1 MRNLSRP
8 RDFVRAGEGQGAPDL
23 EVVSIKGG
31 FVERLLGRFGNFFY
45 VLMRVVFGVAF
56 AQHGAQKLFGVF
68 GGIGGSNAPAE
79 LFSQMGA
86 AGLIELVSGALI
98 AIGFLTSYAAL
109 LASGQMAFAYFMGH
123 AHRGFW
129 PIINDGE
136 LAILFCFAF
145 LYIASQGGKGLSV
158 DRLRR

>member
-1 MRNLSRP
+1 MEHLL
-8 RDFVRAGEGQGAPDL
+8 A
-23 EVVSIKGG
+23 
-31 FVERLLGRFGNFFY
+31 RLGPFFY
-45 VLMRVVFGVAF
+45 WLMRVVFGLAF

-68 GGIGGSNAPAE
+68 GGMGGTNAPAE

-86 AGLIELVSGALI
+86 AGFIELVGGVLI

-109 LASGQMAFAYFMGH
+109 LASGLMALAYFTAH
-123 AHRGFW
+123 AHRGLW

-136 LAILFCFAF
+136 LAVLFCFAF
-145 LYIASQGGKGLSV
+145 LYIASQGGKALSV